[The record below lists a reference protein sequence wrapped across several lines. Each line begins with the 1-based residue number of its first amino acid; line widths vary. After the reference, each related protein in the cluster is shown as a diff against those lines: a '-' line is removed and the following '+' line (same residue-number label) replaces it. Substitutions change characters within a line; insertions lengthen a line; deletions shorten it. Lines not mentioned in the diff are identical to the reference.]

1 MRGCKQPWGE
11 GFFFGH
17 QTRIESEE
25 EEEEEERERLS
36 AVCTYGLSLLCVITV
51 IDT

>member
-1 MRGCKQPWGE
+1 MRGCKQPWGRD
-11 GFFFGH
+11 FFGH